1 MSRNLQLN
9 YERPPCPKC
18 GAKMM
23 LYRFDRESLD
33 HGTQKFDCISWD
45 HYETLIVQYSRTASA
60 PTGL

>member
-9 YERPPCPKC
+9 YEQPPCPKC

-23 LYRFDRESLD
+23 LYPFDHESLD
-33 HGTQKFDCISWD
+33 HGTQKFDCISCD
-45 HYETLIVQYSRTASA
+45 HSETLIVQYSRTASA